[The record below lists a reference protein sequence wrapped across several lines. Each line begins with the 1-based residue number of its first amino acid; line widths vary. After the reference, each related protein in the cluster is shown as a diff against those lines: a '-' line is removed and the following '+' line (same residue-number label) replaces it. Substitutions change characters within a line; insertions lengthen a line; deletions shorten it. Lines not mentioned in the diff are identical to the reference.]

1 MRYFVTMCRSVNTS
15 VETTLHVA
23 PSNMEN
29 KSSRQ
34 MLEVIRNDLLHNLSK
49 LQHAPSVPFQERPLD
64 TETPELHMYMRRPRR
79 WDTDS
84 DMDVDDDRYEGLK
97 GVMERGKGF
106 DVGMEESGSTK
117 KVTGVNSV
125 GMEDASVRY
134 SVCYGMACLND
145 HETEIFR
152 LL

>member
-1 MRYFVTMCRSVNTS
+1 
-15 VETTLHVA
+15 
-23 PSNMEN
+23 
-29 KSSRQ
+29 

-64 TETPELHMYMRRPRR
+64 TETPEVCHSNKSSVAHSCLCERYMRRPRR